1 MKKTIIISYL
11 LLISFAGSLFANE
24 VNIFSAR
31 HYDSDV
37 QLYEKFTAKTGIK
50 VNVVSGKSG
59 ALEKRIIEEGADSQ
73 ADLYITADAGR
84 LGAFEA
90 NLQGGLTSS
99 TIKNAVPSNFRTSKW
114 TGIAKRARIVY
125 FAPDRVTGAEL
136 SGLTY
141 ESLADPKWKGRL
153 VIRASNNIYNQSLV
167 ASLIKNN
174 GKGKVADWSKGM
186 VSNMARSPKGN
197 DRAQILAVA
206 AGEADIAVAN
216 TYYLALMLLE
226 KKDQNS
232 KQLPKK

>member
-1 MKKTIIISYL
+1 MKKLTYITYL
-11 LLISFAGSLFANE
+11 LLFAFTGSLFANE

-90 NLQGGLTSS
+90 NLQGGLTS
-99 TIKNAVPSNFRTSKW
+99 TAIKSAVPSNFRTSKW

-125 FAPDRVTGAEL
+125 FAPERVSGSEL

-174 GKGKVADWSKGM
+174 GKGKVAEWSKGCLLYT
-186 VSNMARSPKGN
+186 SPSPR
-197 DRAQILAVA
+197 D
-206 AGEADIAVAN
+206 
-216 TYYLALMLLE
+216 
-226 KKDQNS
+226 DQTS
-232 KQLPKK
+232 RMPSSA